1 MFALPLLFNCGDAAS
16 IDVESLDSPCGCAE
30 AMVTVLDEAIPM
42 TKDFYGID
50 KPSDDDKSD
59 YKEDMKPIQDKM
71 GELEEKCVG
80 DLAIEKAD
88 KFTQELKF
96 PKELI
101 QLQSFKDKYYAALK
115 NELISRLEI
124 ITGAPVVINL
134 EELVY
139 YQDNYMFE
147 YIHFL

>member
-1 MFALPLLFNCGDAAS
+1 MKKLVMIFALGAMLGSCGGAAS
-16 IDVESLDSPCGCAE
+16 IDVESLDSPCACAE

-59 YKEDMKPIQDKM
+59 YQEDMKPLQDKI

-88 KFTQELKF
+88 KDCEAAK
-96 PKELI
+96 KAA
-101 QLQSFKDKYYAALK
+101 DK
-115 NELISRLEI
+115 
-124 ITGAPVVINL
+124 L
-134 EELVY
+134 EEL
-139 YQDNYMFE
+139 
-147 YIHFL
+147 LKAARG